1 MQLVLFCAI
10 EMFRLNIQLV
20 LLGTIAGNEMKSET
34 YDPNEMLKKWGK
46 KVAILGWY
54 EIQTAFYRALPPD
67 TVVFNSRRVTLT
79 L

>member
-1 MQLVLFCAI
+1 
-10 EMFRLNIQLV
+10 
-20 LLGTIAGNEMKSET
+20 MKSET

-79 L
+79 LQTCRNVESNHWTRYCKCQEMQRDGH